1 MEGDEAGEAGFLRT
15 QIAELREKKDG
26 LYAERADYANQEV
39 HIRILLELVEQMA
52 MRPKKKEEKAEKGDG
67 SCYDYEEF
75 FRLTRYEV
83 PKGILENGRM
93 VRFDN
98 GLVIRYLDKVIVED
112 DGYRVLFKAG
122 LEVEVLLERMKVV
135 EMAI

>member
-75 FRLTRYEV
+75 FRRTRRTAD
-83 PKGILENGRM
+83 ENM
-93 VRFDN
+93 IMDCKVSSFSN
-98 GLVIRYLDKVIVED
+98 EMVIRYLENVVVNDED
-112 DGYRVLFKAG
+112 YEVRFKAG
-122 LEVEVLLERMKVV
+122 LTVSIPAK
-135 EMAI
+135 

>member
-83 PKGILENGRM
+83 PKGVLENGRISEHGTHEQLIA
-93 VRFDN
+93 R
-98 GLVIRYLDKVIVED
+98 GGHYS
-112 DGYRVLFKAG
+112 RVNALQTGGK
-122 LEVEVLLERMKVV
+122 
-135 EMAI
+135 IQ